1 MGQLK
6 EIFVDDNIY
15 HLEYFLGGYWKFLA
29 CVCGIGAANAEYA
42 CIWCI
47 CPKLKRYDTG
57 KSWSLLDPE
66 SGARTLDEIKKCAKA
81 KKFNCIHVLLF
92 PFISL
97 NHVVIDTLHLYLS
110 KCDNLIQLFIRELK
124 IGDSIDKKK
133 TYSHNLSRD
142 KYEHMAGY
150 ESYLQSLG
158 IPFHWYVGKETKQ
171 LEYRD
176 LTGPEK
182 VFTFSGPVKS
192 RYSTS
197 TISKFHPFCQIHQTV
212 ELSKK
217 FGMISEVLQKI

>member
-1 MGQLK
+1 M
-6 EIFVDDNIY
+6 
-15 HLEYFLGGYWKFLA
+15 
-29 CVCGIGAANAEYA
+29 
-42 CIWCI
+42 
-47 CPKLKRYDTG
+47 
-57 KSWSLLDPE
+57 SLL
-66 SGARTLDEIKKCAKA
+66 IY
-81 KKFNCIHVLLF
+81 
-92 PFISL
+92 
-97 NHVVIDTLHLYLS
+97 TLHLYLRI
-110 KCDNLIQLFIRELK
+110 CDNVIQLFIRELK

-171 LEYRD
+171 LESDRD
-176 LTGPEK
+176 LTGLEK

-217 FGMISEVLQKI
+217 FGMISEVLQKIWRRILTWIRRGILNLRWQIGWKDFSFSNKQKMSHITCMHFYAHVPEFPSLYGDIYWIFYNNNVSQLNILQ

>member
-29 CVCGIGAANAEYA
+29 CVCGIGADNAYYA

-133 TYSHNLSRD
+133 TYSDNFSRD

-150 ESYLQSLG
+150 DSYLQSLG
-158 IPFHWYVGKETKQ
+158 IPYHWYVSKETKQ
-171 LEYRD
+171 LENRD
-176 LTGPEK
+176 LTGPD
-182 VFTFSGPVKS
+182 
-192 RYSTS
+192 R
-197 TISKFHPFCQIHQTV
+197 QTV
-212 ELSKK
+212 ELSKI
-217 FGMISEVLQKI
+217 FG